1 MISNEGLS
9 GSMFGTGRLLDD
21 LVEFVYSGA
30 GCRLLL
36 MGDTAQLP
44 PVGEEQSPALAT
56 EALKGYGLNVIE
68 VDLTQV
74 VRQVQSSGILWNA
87 TQIRKLIAEDEG
99 VWLPK
104 IRVSGFP
111 DMQVGR
117 GDDLID
123 TLTGCYEKDGM
134 DETIVV
140 CRSNKR
146 ANIYN
151 KGIRAQILYRED
163 ELNTGDLLMVAK
175 NNYFWTEKYKEMD
188 FIANGEIAVVR
199 RVRRT
204 RELYGFRFAEVLLA
218 FPDQNDFELEA
229 NLLLDTLHSAA
240 PALPKTEND
249 RLFYSVLEDY
259 VDITVKRERVEQ
271 IDESAPIL
279 VATGPLTD
287 GKLADE
293 IGALTGDERLHFY
306 DAVAPIVTAE
316 SLDYN
321 KVFAASRYGR
331 GDADY
336 LNCPFN
342 KAEYEAFH
350 AALAAAERAPLHD
363 FDTGAEQNAQPDPDA
378 HGKKADTVTVY
389 EGCMPIEIMAARGAD
404 TMRFG
409 PLRPVGLIDPRTGH
423 RPWANV
429 QLRAENKDRTLY
441 NIVGFQTNLKWGE
454 QKRVFSMIPGLENA
468 EFVRYG
474 VMHRNTFLD
483 APRVLS
489 AQLCLKEH
497 PNVFFAG
504 QITGFEGY
512 MERAACG
519 LLAARSIYARL
530 TGRQLPPPPV
540 DTMCGALI
548 QYLTTENKHFQPM
561 GANMG
566 ILPPLPVET
575 RPRDKRL
582 RYMAV
587 AERAVASFQQ
597 WLDSTSL

>member
-1 MISNEGLS
+1 MINNYLERQIKGNFSYQPTFEQEIAVKSLSEFLLSTANDTVFVLRGYAGTGKTSLVGALVKAMDKLQQKSVLLAPTGRAAKVFSAYAGHPAFTIHKKIYRQQSFSNEVSNFSINDNLTTHTLYIVDEASMISNEGLS

-87 TQIRKLIAEDEG
+87 TQIRQLIAEDECFS
-99 VWLPK
+99 LPK
-104 IRVSGFP
+104 IKVSGFP
-111 DMQVGR
+111 DIQVVR
-117 GDDLID
+117 GDELID

-229 NLLLDTLHSAA
+229 NLLLDTLHSDA

-259 VDITVKRERVEQ
+259 VDITVKRERMKKMKADPHYNALQVKYAYAVTCHKAQGGQWQNVFLDQGYMSDEYLTPDYFRWLYTAFTRASKTLYLVNYPEEQ
-271 IDESAPIL
+271 IE
-279 VATGPLTD
+279 
-287 GKLADE
+287 
-293 IGALTGDERLHFY
+293 
-306 DAVAPIVTAE
+306 
-316 SLDYN
+316 
-321 KVFAASRYGR
+321 
-331 GDADY
+331 
-336 LNCPFN
+336 
-342 KAEYEAFH
+342 
-350 AALAAAERAPLHD
+350 
-363 FDTGAEQNAQPDPDA
+363 
-378 HGKKADTVTVY
+378 
-389 EGCMPIEIMAARGAD
+389 
-404 TMRFG
+404 
-409 PLRPVGLIDPRTGH
+409 
-423 RPWANV
+423 
-429 QLRAENKDRTLY
+429 
-441 NIVGFQTNLKWGE
+441 
-454 QKRVFSMIPGLENA
+454 
-468 EFVRYG
+468 
-474 VMHRNTFLD
+474 
-483 APRVLS
+483 
-489 AQLCLKEH
+489 
-497 PNVFFAG
+497 
-504 QITGFEGY
+504 
-512 MERAACG
+512 
-519 LLAARSIYARL
+519 
-530 TGRQLPPPPV
+530 
-540 DTMCGALI
+540 
-548 QYLTTENKHFQPM
+548 
-561 GANMG
+561 
-566 ILPPLPVET
+566 
-575 RPRDKRL
+575 
-582 RYMAV
+582 
-587 AERAVASFQQ
+587 
-597 WLDSTSL
+597 